1 MGNGGS
7 RVNSTAVGIAVG
19 FGILIIL
26 FTIGIVQFCC
36 KYKCKKLK
44 KCCKKKKKKQKMEFK
59 DKILTWHEKVNSSFL
74 DQRLHKITVL
84 SRKSTHATYIALA
97 KQLFPEYVYLGV
109 LALLHFYV

>member
-59 DKILTWHEKVNSSFL
+59 DKILT
-74 DQRLHKITVL
+74 TVGMK
-84 SRKSTHATYIALA
+84 KSTPPFSISGSI
-97 KQLFPEYVYLGV
+97 K
-109 LALLHFYV
+109 

>member
-59 DKILTWHEKVNSSFL
+59 DKILTVWNDVQPANWRPL
-74 DQRLHKITVL
+74 QLHAVL
-84 SRKSTHATYIALA
+84 PVRRSRKCSEENQWEEWTVKDA
-97 KQLFPEYVYLGV
+97 K
-109 LALLHFYV
+109 